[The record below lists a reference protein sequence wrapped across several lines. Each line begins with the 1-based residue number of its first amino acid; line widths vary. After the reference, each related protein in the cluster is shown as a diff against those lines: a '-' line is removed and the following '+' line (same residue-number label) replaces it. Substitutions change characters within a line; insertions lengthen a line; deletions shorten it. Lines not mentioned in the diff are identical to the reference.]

1 MTSPMTGLVL
11 PTKHVTPNYA
21 LKNVMEQWCALPQ
34 SLRLLSH
41 AGHSRFRQVGT
52 HRSSSGPPRAAEHDA
67 AGPDL
72 RHPAARGGP
81 AACQKQPR
89 AGAGPAA
96 GGAGQ
101 CARAAPSRGGS
112 HANTTRRGT
121 ATIRTTTPTLTA
133 TFTTKRIVPPFLS
146 SWKDSTLTSFVA
158 TRCGESCAMFLSFHA
173 ANSRRPLSR
182 HAPGTKR
189 GKQRGRGGEKRKRV
203 WSVASGCSS
212 SEWPTCSKYCC
223 YNCCFYVCYTPTI
236 DISSTGLVTKLLIW
250 PMVIVIGAVRI

>member
-52 HRSSSGPPRAAEHDA
+52 HRSSPGPPRAAEHDA

-72 RHPAARGGP
+72 RHPAARGGA

-158 TRCGESCAMFLSFHA
+158 TRCGESCAMFYHFTLRIHA
-173 ANSRRPLSR
+173 GRS
-182 HAPGTKR
+182 PGMHQEPSVGNR
-189 GKQRGRGGEKRKRV
+189 EGGVEKREREFGA
-203 WSVASGCSS
+203 WQAGAPAASGR
-212 SEWPTCSKYCC
+212 PAR
-223 YNCCFYVCYTPTI
+223 
-236 DISSTGLVTKLLIW
+236 STAAFVSFF
-250 PMVIVIGAVRI
+250 V